1 MVLPASSVFAFHLF
15 CSALLCFCFSSALL
29 CLLLHL
35 SLCVCLFSACRLLF
49 ASLTQ
54 FCYFLHF
61 YHFFL
66 SCSRD
71 VEQHVR
77 YSPTLVS
84 GQATSTAKGIFFSDC
99 FSSKTCKIFAP
110 FFPLFF
116 AFFLPSHNIK
126 EPTRIFR
133 PFTFTF
139 SANYFRL
146 FCHSTTVYNHGIGS
160 KCKNYALMFLA
171 AQCSNIEEEFLLKRD
186 ESWRKS
192 VKKKGLSRPALCWEI
207 SSEFLTRGRGDS
219 WKRVGLGYGLWGVE
233 MGGREEC
240 FFTSSLVQD
249 IQQVENWH
257 HQETLDETLYSTSS
271 LPFIKFST
279 SHLQEVSTFN
289 VINSLNAFNPSN
301 VNCQIYVDG
310 PVDVWQCGRVPQ
322 NPSGCIEIDRT
333 AHVGWG
339 GVGGRS
345 GV

>member
-1 MVLPASSVFAFHLF
+1 
-15 CSALLCFCFSSALL
+15 
-29 CLLLHL
+29 
-35 SLCVCLFSACRLLF
+35 
-49 ASLTQ
+49 
-54 FCYFLHF
+54 
-61 YHFFL
+61 
-66 SCSRD
+66 
-71 VEQHVR
+71 
-77 YSPTLVS
+77 
-84 GQATSTAKGIFFSDC
+84 
-99 FSSKTCKIFAP
+99 
-110 FFPLFF
+110 
-116 AFFLPSHNIK
+116 
-126 EPTRIFR
+126 
-133 PFTFTF
+133 
-139 SANYFRL
+139 
-146 FCHSTTVYNHGIGS
+146 
-160 KCKNYALMFLA
+160 MFLA

-207 SSEFLTRGRGDS
+207 SSEFLTRGEGRLLKEGGTGVWALGGWDGRG
-219 WKRVGLGYGLWGVE
+219 
-233 MGGREEC
+233 EC

-271 LPFIKFST
+271 LPFIRFST

-301 VNCQIYVDG
+301 VNYQIYVAG

-339 GVGGRS
+339 GRS